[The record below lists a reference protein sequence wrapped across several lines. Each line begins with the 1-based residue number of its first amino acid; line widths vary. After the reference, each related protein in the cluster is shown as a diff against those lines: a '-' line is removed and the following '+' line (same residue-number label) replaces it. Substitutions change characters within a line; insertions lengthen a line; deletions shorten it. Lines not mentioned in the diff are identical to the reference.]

1 MIHRTTKYKERPPK
15 SQNLFIKNCVC
26 TLTCLI
32 FSRLQSTLH
41 LMQCTYRGVFST
53 AQNAFWTHQFWCLLV
68 LLPFFVSPLPHRQNI
83 SLWKL
88 FSSRKQTK
96 KSLRYNWVNREG
108 KIWES
113 CCFLV
118 KNCWLLSAVWASV
131 LINHPSW
138 NGQMYWKSLPPKN
151 SLKQNAASHNTTSWY
166 TDTDGFL
173 GHSSSRWSLYYKG
186 HTPR

>member
-113 CCFLV
+113 CCFWSTQRSVGRCAHKPTIMKWANVL
-118 KNCWLLSAVWASV
+118 KESSKKLTESKCSLSQQCQLA
-131 LINHPSW
+131 H
-138 NGQMYWKSLPPKN
+138 
-151 SLKQNAASHNTTSWY
+151 WY
-166 TDTDGFL
+166 T
-173 GHSSSRWSLYYKG
+173 WV
-186 HTPR
+186 PRTLT